1 MSALVL
7 AGVAIHQD
15 EEGRFCLNDFHR
27 AAGGEKRHA
36 PNEWMRNEQAKE
48 LIVELSK
55 PGIPGLGKAGIPALD
70 DDPTPEMEFV
80 PVNVRRGGAAP
91 GTYVCKE
98 LVYAYAMWISPKFHL
113 QVIRTFDAVATAQRQ
128 AAGAEFA
135 QGAFKEF
142 QVTRLELVKTVT
154 DMTEHS
160 LKLAGLM
167 GFEGNQGRFYAD
179 KVVRKQIGIGPLEL
193 LCLDA
198 LPSSNDEP
206 ACTAQQLGK
215 RFGLSAQQF
224 NKLLHTC
231 GLQEPVP
238 KGQGD
243 LRWRPTEKGK
253 PHAQIK
259 DTFREH
265 NSGAPVPQL
274 RWKASVLDEVRRVS
288 AELNLLLHPVAN
300 G

>member
-1 MSALVL
+1 MTSLVL

-15 EEGRFCLNDFHR
+15 DEGRFCLNDFHR
-27 AAGGEKRHA
+27 AAGGEDRHS
-36 PNEWMRNEQAKE
+36 PNRWTRTESYEGLLSE
-48 LIVELSK
+48 L
-55 PGIPGLGKAGIPALD
+55 
-70 DDPTPEMEFV
+70 TPEMAFAPAKV
-80 PVNVRRGGAAP
+80 KRGGTSS

-113 QVIRTFDAVATAQRQ
+113 QVIRTFDAVVTAQRQ
-128 AAGAEFA
+128 AAGGEFA
-135 QGAFKEF
+135 QGVFKEF
-142 QVTRLELVKTVT
+142 QATQLELVQTVT
-154 DMTEHS
+154 HMTESS

-193 LCLDA
+193 LGVDS
-198 LPSSNDEP
+198 LPSSNEEVAYTPKQLGDRFGV
-206 ACTAQQLGK
+206 TAQ
-215 RFGLSAQQF
+215 AF
-224 NKLLHTC
+224 NKLLQQC

-243 LRWRPTEKGK
+243 LRWLPTPKGK
-253 PHAQIK
+253 PYAVIK

-274 RWKASVLDEVRRVS
+274 RWKESVLDELRRAS
-288 AELNLLLHPVAN
+288 TELSLLIRPVAK

>member
-1 MSALVL
+1 MTSLVL

-15 EEGRFCLNDFHR
+15 DEGRFCLNDFHR
-27 AAGGEKRHA
+27 AAGGEDRHR
-36 PNEWMRNEQAKE
+36 PSRWTENQQTQE
-48 LIVELSK
+48 LIQEVV
-55 PGIPGLGKAGIPALD
+55 KAGITALK
-70 DDPTPEMEFV
+70 V
-80 PVNVRRGGAAP
+80 VRGGRVP

-113 QVIRTFDAVATAQRQ
+113 QVIRTFDAVVTTQRQ
-128 AAGAEFA
+128 AAGGEFA
-135 QGAFKEF
+135 QGVFKEF
-142 QVTRLELVKTVT
+142 QATQLELVQTVT
-154 DMTEHS
+154 HMTESS

-193 LCLDA
+193 LGVDS
-198 LPSSNDEP
+198 LPSSNEEVAYTPKQLGDRFGV
-206 ACTAQQLGK
+206 TAQT
-215 RFGLSAQQF
+215 F
-224 NKLLHTC
+224 NKLLQKC
-231 GLQEPVP
+231 GLQDPVP

-243 LRWRPTEKGK
+243 LRWLPTQKGK
-253 PHAQIK
+253 LYAVIK

-274 RWKASVLDEVRRVS
+274 RWKESVLDELRRAS
-288 AELNLLLHPVAN
+288 TELSLLIRPVAK